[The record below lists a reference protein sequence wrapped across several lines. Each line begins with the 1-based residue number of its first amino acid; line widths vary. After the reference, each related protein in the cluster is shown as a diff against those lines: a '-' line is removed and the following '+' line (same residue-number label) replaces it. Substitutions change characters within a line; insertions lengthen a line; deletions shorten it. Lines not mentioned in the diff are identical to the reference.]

1 MLIISRSKLNNL
13 YLFASLFCTFLK
25 MKKIVI
31 FVFLVFI
38 LLGCSKDRAR
48 NNNPFIP
55 SYPFSV
61 TLNLNLPQFQG
72 LATNL
77 NPISYTEPSGIAMLL
92 MKVSDTEYHAW
103 NAYCPSQYP
112 SSCSLMTLN
121 GLEAKCGCDIYKYS
135 MFTGVGNAPYAMV
148 AYRIEILGNNTLRV
162 YN

>member
-92 MKVSDTEYHAW
+92 MKVSDTDYHAW

-112 SSCSLMTLN
+112 STVCLRALGMLPTLW
-121 GLEAKCGCDIYKYS
+121 LLIELRFSATIFYA
-135 MFTGVGNAPYAMV
+135 FTTNP
-148 AYRIEILGNNTLRV
+148 
-162 YN
+162 